1 MAEADVTEAKDYK
14 FFRSF
19 SAKVESRWPVRK
31 AEQFWRR
38 LREKRIAGEISLSQV
53 MVNIW
58 GRDTCGSRVF
68 QISKK
73 RY

>member
-38 LREKRIAGEISLSQV
+38 LREKRIAGEVSLS
-53 MVNIW
+53 
-58 GRDTCGSRVF
+58 
-68 QISKK
+68 
-73 RY
+73 